1 MPGLSFEMPH
11 WLYWL
16 VLAGFPL
23 LAMYL
28 ARKAKRTHVS
38 DRGFELP
45 LAYFI
50 LVVGGFVGLHRFYLK
65 NLLGLLYIPLFVLIL
80 AANAQ
85 QREAREAVS
94 DVIATVERAEE
105 DIRRN
110 TDTIAKAETD
120 IPALQA
126 AVAEAEAGSF
136 ARRSAERRLN
146 KQETRLENARVRLA
160 SATAA
165 LAQTGPDAVVAARAH
180 QQMWDSVALYAL
192 IVIAVFMLFDA
203 VSMRELKAKAEAKLA
218 AEREQQAHA
227 AHLIDEKDI
236 AELEEYEAR
245 ENKDDADFVSTGR
258 TGAID
263 RLCLYVGE
271 YVAYWAVIAVFVYYY
286 EVVARYVFNSPSNW
300 AHEAMF
306 LMLGMQYLLCGAYA
320 MLTKTHV
327 RVDIFYA
334 NFSPRRK
341 AVVDLITS
349 VFFFIFAAT
358 LMVTGWIFAMDA
370 TEVAEISFSEWAIAY
385 WPFKW
390 AIFTGALLLVL
401 QGISKFAK
409 DIATLK
415 TGEA

>member
-1 MPGLSFEMPH
+1 MPSLSFEIPH

-28 ARKAKRTHVS
+28 ARKAKGTHVS
-38 DRGFELP
+38 DRGFEMP

-65 NLLGLLYIPLFVLIL
+65 NLLGLLYIPLFILIL
-80 AANAQ
+80 AANAE
-85 QREAREAVS
+85 QRDAREVVS
-94 DVIATVERAEE
+94 DVMSIVERAEE

-110 TDTIAKAETD
+110 TDTIAKAETN
-120 IPALQA
+120 ILALQA
-126 AVAEAEAGSF
+126 DVAAAEAGSF
-136 ARRSAERRLN
+136 KRRSAERRLS
-146 KQETRLENARVRLA
+146 KQETRLETARERLA
-160 SATAA
+160 SAKAA
-165 LAQTGPDAVVAARAH
+165 LAQTGPDAVEAARAR
-180 QQMWDSVALYAL
+180 QNMWDRIALYAL
-192 IVIAVFMLFDA
+192 MVILAFMLFDA
-203 VSMRELKAKAEAKLA
+203 LIMRKLKAKADAKLA
-218 AEREQQAHA
+218 AERESQAHA
-227 AHLIDEKDI
+227 AQLIDEKDI
-236 AELEEYEAR
+236 AELEEYEAK
-245 ENKDDADFVSTGR
+245 ENKDDSDFVSTGWR
-258 TGAID
+258 GGID
-263 RLCLYVGE
+263 LLCLYVGE

-334 NFSPRRK
+334 NFSLRRK
-341 AVVDLITS
+341 ALVDLLTS

-390 AIFTGALLLVL
+390 AIFLGALLLVL

-409 DIATLK
+409 DIETLK